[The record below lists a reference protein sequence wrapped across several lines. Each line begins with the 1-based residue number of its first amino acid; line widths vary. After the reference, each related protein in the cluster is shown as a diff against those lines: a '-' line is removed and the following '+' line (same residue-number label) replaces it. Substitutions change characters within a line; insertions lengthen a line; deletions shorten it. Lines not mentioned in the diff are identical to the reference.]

1 MPCDWQPSA
10 SIVHLQQRAKL
21 MSQLRTFFSERG
33 VWEVDTPVLGAASVS
48 DPHIE
53 ALSVAEHY
61 LQTSPEYFMKR
72 LLAAGSGA
80 IYYLGKAFRRDEA
93 GARHNP
99 EFTMLEWYR
108 PKFDDH
114 RLIDELVELIR
125 YLKVA
130 AAITKISYGELFE
143 RHTGLNPH
151 TASAAQFRQLAA
163 EKLDVNWPDDSISL
177 WLDLLFSHLVEPQ
190 LNDAI
195 YLVYDYP
202 ACQKALAKTSVNAEG
217 VEVAHRFEMF
227 WQGIEVANGYWEL
240 TDAAEQRKRFNADN
254 QTRCELSK
262 PIIAPDEKFLA
273 ALDAGLPECAGVAL
287 GVDRLLMCLLE
298 QRTISSV
305 LPFSYMQL

>member
-1 MPCDWQPSA
+1 MPSDWQPST

-21 MSQLRTFFSERG
+21 MSKLRAFFSERD
-33 VWEVDTPVLGAASVS
+33 VWEVDTPLLGAASVS
-48 DPHIE
+48 DPHID
-53 ALSVAEHY
+53 ALAVANHY

-72 LLAAGSGA
+72 LLAAGSGS

-108 PKFDDH
+108 PGFDDH
-114 RLIDELVELIR
+114 QLIDEVVDLIR
-125 YLKVA
+125 YLNVDS
-130 AAITKISYGELFE
+130 AITTISYGELFE
-143 RHTGLNPH
+143 RYTGLNPH
-151 TASAAQFRQLAA
+151 SASVIQFRHLAA
-163 EKLDVNWPDDSISL
+163 EKLDVNWQDDSISL

-190 LNDAI
+190 LTDAI

-202 ACQKALAKTSVNAEG
+202 ACQKALAKTSVNTEG
-217 VEVAHRFEMF
+217 IEVAHRFEMF
-227 WQGIEVANGYWEL
+227 WQGIELANGYWEL
-240 TDAAEQRKRFNADN
+240 TDAVEQRLRFNADN
-254 QTRCELSK
+254 QIRTELGK